1 MGIGYPNLTTGLVL
15 CVEIIL
21 LLCESPTD
29 LNYPK
34 CLSLVSQTTRRPNES
49 KPIT

>member
-21 LLCESPTD
+21 LCESPTD

-34 CLSLVSQTTRRPNES
+34 CLSLPQTTRRPNES